1 MNLSALSAVA
11 NSVRSLAI
19 DAVEKAKS
27 GHPGLPMGCAELGAL
42 VYGELLNHWPADPLW
57 INRDRFVLSAGHG
70 CMLLY
75 SLLHLS
81 GYDLS
86 LDDIKSFRQL
96 GSRTPGHPEWGM
108 TPGVEATGG
117 PLGQGLSNA
126 VGMAIAERM
135 LASRFNTPTRAV
147 IDHFTYVLASDG
159 DMMEGVASEAASLAG
174 HLGLGKLIVFYDSN
188 SITIEG
194 STALAFS
201 ENVLK
206 RYEGY
211 GWHTLSGSM
220 YDIEGMAAMVEQAKK
235 SADKPTIIQLTSV
248 IGKGAPTRA
257 GTAKAHGEP
266 LGPEEAAGAKKAIGV
281 PDGSQFYVFP
291 EAEAYFKDK
300 QARLED
306 PVRAV
311 EEDARIMEKREPRS
325 SEGVGEILR
334 RELLSLRNHHAGFQ
348 DRRQRPTRAA
358 SGQVLNAIAKG
369 VPNLIGGSADLAPS
383 NNTNLKDMGDF
394 NKANPQ
400 GRNFHFGIR
409 EHGMGG
415 ICNGIAYHG
424 GLRPFCATFMVFS
437 DYMRPSIRLAAIAKL
452 PVIYIFTHDSVFV
465 GEDGPTHEPVE
476 HLAALRAI
484 PNLLLLRPGDAEET
498 EMAWRMA
505 FERKDGPTALA
516 LTRQGIVVYAKADS
530 EWRKTIRQGAYI
542 AKDCDGTPDIVIV
555 ATGSEVSV
563 ALQAAAALVR
573 PQGARGIHDLPR
585 ALHRAACQDF
595 RLSLVPPGA
604 KKVVFEA
611 GVTRAGRGHLTMTR
625 SSWAST
631 GSASQGR
638 TRRSRSTSASL
649 PLRWR
654 RGSGTGSRGRPVGP
668 SMASAALAIR
678 EYPFDANVVH
688 GYGPGTGYPRCELV
702 ARLNR

>member
-1 MNLSALSAVA
+1 MEATMNITALTAVA

-19 DAVEKAKS
+19 DAVENAKS
-27 GHPGLPMGCAELGAL
+27 GHPGLPMGCAELGAV
-42 VYGELLNHWPADPLW
+42 VYGELLNHWPGDPHW

-86 LDDIKSFRQL
+86 LDDIRSFRQL
-96 GSRTPGHPEWGM
+96 GSRTPGHPEWGL

-126 VGMAIAERM
+126 VGMAIAETM
-135 LASRFNTPTRAV
+135 LAAKFNTPSRAV
-147 IDHFTYVLASDG
+147 IDHYTYVLASDG

-188 SITIEG
+188 KITIEG
-194 STALAFS
+194 STELAFS
-201 ENVLK
+201 ENVLT
-206 RYEGY
+206 RFEGY
-211 GWHTLSGSM
+211 GWRALSGSM
-220 YDIEGMAAMVEQAKK
+220 YDIDGIAAMVEQAKK
-235 SADKPTIIQLTSV
+235 SPDRPTIIQLASV

-281 PDGSQFYVFP
+281 PEGCQFYVFP
-291 EAEAYFKDK
+291 EAQAYFRDKKPGWKGRHEQWTRTLQAWKSENPDRAKDWDK
-300 QARLED
+300 FFSDGYDLSGITMPTFKA
-306 PVRAV
+306 
-311 EEDARIMEKREPRS
+311 
-325 SEGVGEILR
+325 GE
-334 RELLSLRNHHAGFQ
+334 SVQ
-348 DRRQRPTRAA
+348 TRAA

-394 NKANPQ
+394 KKGSPL
-400 GRNFHFGIR
+400 GRNFHFGVR

-437 DYMRPSIRLAAIAKL
+437 DYMRPSIRVAAISKL

-484 PNLLLLRPGDAEET
+484 PNLRLLRPGDAEET

-505 FERKDGPTALA
+505 FEWKEGPTALA
-516 LTRQGIVVYAKADS
+516 LTRQGIAVFPKADP
-530 EWRKTIRQGAYI
+530 EWRKTIRKGAYI
-542 AKDCDGTPDIVIV
+542 AKECESTPDVVII
-555 ATGSEVSV
+555 ATGSEVS
-563 ALQAAAALVR
+563 AALIAASALTDRRVR
-573 PQGARGIHDLPR
+573 VVSMISRELYSAQPTQ
-585 ALHRAACQDF
+585 F
-595 RLSLVPPGA
+595 RSALVPAGPR
-604 KKVVFEA
+604 KVVFEA
-611 GVTRAGRGHLTMTR
+611 GV
-625 SSWAST
+625 
-631 GSASQGR
+631 SQGWKGPFDDDTLVVGINR
-638 TRRSRSTSASL
+638 F
-649 PLRWR
+649 
-654 RGSGTGSRGRPVGP
+654 GESGPYQKVAEHLGIT
-668 SMASAALAIR
+668 AAALEKRIR
-678 EYPFDANVVH
+678 DWK
-688 GYGPGTGYPRCELV
+688 
-702 ARLNR
+702 